1 MRKVRCPYCGKI
13 IEYSLENPYRPF
25 CTERCKMIDLGEWAD
40 EKFKIPTKNLDQEMA
55 TENDDPEVDDSED

>member
-1 MRKVRCPYCGKI
+1 MRKVRCPHCGKI

-40 EKFKIPTKNLDQEMA
+40 EKFKIPTKNLDQE
-55 TENDDPEVDDSED
+55 TSTDVDVSEGDDPKE

>member
-1 MRKVRCPYCGKI
+1 MRKVRCPHCGKI

-40 EKFKIPTKNLDQEMA
+40 EKFKIPTKNLDQETS
-55 TENDDPEVDDSED
+55 TEMDDPEGDEPKE